1 MGFTRYLLN
10 TRAMALVTWTY
21 SDWDSQSTAA
31 LKLDRLRLHIQ
42 EVSGYVLKSG
52 SKGRNLELDPDY
64 LPQLNA
70 EKMRLEQMAAVRSVF
85 RGRFG
90 VSSFDRGGGS

>member
-1 MGFTRYLLN
+1 MP
-10 TRAMALVTWTY
+10 LVTWKY
-21 SDWDSQSTAA
+21 SDWDSQDSASA
-31 LKLDRLRLHIQ
+31 KLERLRLHIQ

-52 SKGRNLELDPDY
+52 SKSRSLELQPEY

-70 EKMRLEQMAAVRSVF
+70 EKLRLERMVAARGAL

-90 VSSFDRGGGS
+90 VSSFDRGGNA